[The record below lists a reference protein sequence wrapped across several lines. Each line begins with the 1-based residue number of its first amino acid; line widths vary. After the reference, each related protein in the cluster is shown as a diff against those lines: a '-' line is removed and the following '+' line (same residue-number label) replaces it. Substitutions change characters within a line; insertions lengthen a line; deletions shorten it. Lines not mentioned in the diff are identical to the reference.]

1 MLLAVWINAFIPRT
15 VAGYTKTI
23 TRGTHSGKT
32 AVPLP
37 GAARLNPL
45 NTFKNWDS
53 GFLTDQR
60 TFDSNVTASV
70 RMRSI
75 ATLTIAPPK
84 MTLSSTRHESSGTT
98 EVDMDTGKQLDF
110 AVADM
115 TRCRWGT
122 LNQVQML
129 PIRMGTVRVPFG
141 GSAPLNV
148 GMRPNPTPTF
158 TLAVR
163 GQAGD
168 PLVSAAADIDYE
180 GTFTIALL
188 AGGATPAVAV
198 EFEGRL
204 DDFPAFEAY
213 ARLDAVTKTLFTS
226 SPPAG
231 NTVVDLLGGPKRPVA
246 GKVVFP

>member
-1 MLLAVWINAFIPRT
+1 MLLTVWINAFIPRT

-23 TRGTHSGKT
+23 ARGRHSGKT

-37 GAARLNPL
+37 GVARLNPL

-60 TFDSNVTASV
+60 GFDSNITASV
-70 RMRSI
+70 RMRSL
-75 ATLTIAPPK
+75 ATLTISPPEAS
-84 MTLSSTRHESSGTT
+84 LSTTRHESSGTT
-98 EVDMDTGKQLDF
+98 EVDMDTGDQLGF

-122 LNQVQML
+122 LNPVKVL
-129 PIRMGTVRVPFG
+129 PIRMGTVHIPFG

-148 GMRPNPTPTF
+148 GVRPNPTPTF

-168 PLVSAAADIDYE
+168 PLVSAAADIDYA

-188 AGGATPAVAV
+188 LGGNTPAVVV
-198 EFEGRL
+198 EFEGKI

-213 ARLDAVTKTLFTS
+213 ARLGTETKTLFTS

-231 NTVVDLLGGPKRPVA
+231 NTVVNLLGGPNRPVA
-246 GKVVFP
+246 GRVSFS

>member
-1 MLLAVWINAFIPRT
+1 MLLTIWINAFIPRT

-23 TRGTHSGKT
+23 SRGTHSGKT

-37 GAARLNPL
+37 GVARLNPL
-45 NTFKNWDS
+45 NAFKNWDS

-60 TFDSNVTASV
+60 GFDSNIKASV

-84 MTLSSTRHESSGTT
+84 VTLSSTRHESSGTT
-98 EVDMDTGKQLDF
+98 EVDMDTGNPLDF

-122 LNQVQML
+122 LNPVQML

-141 GSAPLNV
+141 GSAPLNI

-168 PLVSAAADIDYE
+168 PLVSAAADIDYV

-188 AGGATPAVAV
+188 AGGGTPAVVV

-204 DDFPAFEAY
+204 DEFPAFEAY
-213 ARLDAVTKTLFTS
+213 ARLGTQTKTLFTS

-246 GKVVFP
+246 GRVSFP

>member
-1 MLLAVWINAFIPRT
+1 MLLTVWINAFIPRT

-23 TRGTHSGKT
+23 ARGAHSGKT

-37 GAARLNPL
+37 GLARLNPL
-45 NTFKNWDS
+45 NTFKNWDA
-53 GFLTDQR
+53 GYLTDQR
-60 TFDSNVTASV
+60 DFDSNITASV

-75 ATLTIAPPK
+75 ATITISPPDAR
-84 MTLSSTRHESSGTT
+84 LSSTRHESSGTT
-98 EVDMDTGKQLDF
+98 EVDMDTGDQLGF

-115 TRCRWGT
+115 TRCRWGV
-122 LNQVQML
+122 LNQTRVL

-158 TLAVR
+158 TLTVL

-188 AGGATPAVAV
+188 AGGQTVVV
-198 EFEGRL
+198 EFEGRI
-204 DDFPAFEAY
+204 DAFPAFEAY
-213 ARLDAVTKTLFTS
+213 ARLDTVTKTLFTS
-226 SPPAG
+226 PPPAG
-231 NTVVDLLGGPKRPVA
+231 NTVTNLLGGPNRPVA
-246 GKVVFP
+246 GRVSFP